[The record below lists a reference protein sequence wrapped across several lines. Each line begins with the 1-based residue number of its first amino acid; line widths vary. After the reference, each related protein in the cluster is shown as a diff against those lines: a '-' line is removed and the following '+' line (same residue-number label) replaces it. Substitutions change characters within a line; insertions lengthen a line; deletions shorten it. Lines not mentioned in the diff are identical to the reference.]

1 MKKKIVPSFEEGMKA
16 LKHNN
21 LYLAET
27 IFQEL
32 IKKNGNDLNAKFA
45 LARVYLEDREPYKA
59 RAVFSQI
66 VENTSNR
73 INSSIE
79 LGKDAIDKGEWNKVG
94 HLLDNS
100 IALLGPNIRARNY
113 LKRLYFHTREYDK
126 RKQLLNEDA
135 MIDEL
140 SFNSNFMVGVIS
152 SGEMSKQEAKDYL
165 DDFAKPHLTHL
176 PIKMNYYDL
185 IRNNFEDV
193 PFTILPNGKP
203 TFKQL
208 VSDDVPYKPRP
219 DKSRT
224 TYSEELSIENRLE
237 YLFAKNP
244 SHGYKGIDKFS
255 GYVIFEYKDM
265 GVCVLEKFYSK
276 TRNNTTKQSTE
287 NATYIFPINMTMQLS
302 QSSKSDIISMMK
314 TQPFIGRVIHNSH
327 YYENIETKLKQVRLA
342 YLEHNEKNDLNKA
355 QFKQM
360 DNIISEADF
369 RDDDHEFYR

>member
-16 LKHNN
+16 LKNN
-21 LYLAET
+21 KLYLAET
-27 IFQEL
+27 IFKEL
-32 IKKNGNDLNAKFA
+32 IKKNVNDLNSKFA

-66 VENTSNR
+66 VENTSSR
-73 INSSIE
+73 INSSME
-79 LGKDAIDKGEWNKVG
+79 LGKDAIDKNEWSKVG
-94 HLLDNS
+94 NLLDNS
-100 IALLGPNIRARNY
+100 IALLAPNIRARNY

-126 RKQLLNEDA
+126 RNQLLDEDS

-152 SGEMSKQEAKDYL
+152 SGGMEKQEAKNYL
-165 DDFAKPHLTHL
+165 DEFAKPHLSHL

-185 IRNNFEDV
+185 IRNNFENL

-219 DKSRT
+219 EKSRT
-224 TYSEELSIENRLE
+224 TYSEELSIENRLQ
-237 YLFAKNP
+237 YLFDKDP

-255 GYVIFEYKDM
+255 GYVIFEYKNM

-276 TRNNTTKQSTE
+276 TRNNDAKQSTE
-287 NATYIFPINMTMQLS
+287 NATYIFPINMTLQLS

-314 TQPFIGRVIHNSH
+314 TQPFIGRVIHNSN
-327 YYENIETKLKQVRLA
+327 YYENLDKKLKQVQLA
-342 YLEHNEKNDLNKA
+342 YLEHGEKNKINKA

-360 DNIISEADF
+360 DNIIDEGDF
-369 RDDDHEFYR
+369 RDDDHEFFR